1 MELPPQDEQL
11 LAAHLESCQSCSRFQ
26 HQIDQVI
33 QAAAELPI
41 PEDAVPTNLES
52 LARMIMQQL
61 PQPKG
66 SFLSVF
72 AGLFG
77 GGKPK
82 EAKQKA
88 APAAQQPSGSKF
100 PHVRRKPAEETAEAK
115 PAGKGARRPTSEQEA
130 TAARLRGISRKTDT
144 VGDQSTSGTRS
155 LGEKFGMAAPQGE
168 QHGEGPLTLAESIRR
183 KVSEQLSGT
192 KVEEAKEAHGL
203 AAGEHEAGWET
214 PGEAP
219 AWGPPGQPGAD
230 QPGIGSPQGQPG
242 FGGPQGQPGFGGP
255 QGQPDPWGEPQG
267 QPDAWGQA
275 QQPGGSWGEAQPDAW
290 GTQPSQSGGWGAPAT
305 QQPWGQPAPADDWGA
320 SQGASPGDIWGQA
333 PAPTPQGGA
342 WEEPGWGGSQGSQP
356 SAQDTGWGGA
366 QGQAQAGAAGQDAWG
381 GGAGWGSDSWGG
393 AQANPPGGTPAQEP
407 PRPTWSEEAEQ
418 IQTGMW
424 QAFTPSESLGAGA
437 KPAAPSM
444 PQPPGPQPASR
455 FDVPIQERIKQEQ
468 APPAP
473 PAADRWDVPIQERMQ
488 QTAQPAAQPPQDRW
502 DVPIQE
508 RMRVAGGQ
516 EPQGAPPAPAA
527 AGGVPVGDI
536 MNRLSNILGDSG
548 QAAQQPAPEL
558 QSPAAAQDRWD
569 VPIQERMSQPPA
581 PPAPPA
587 QDRWDVPIQER
598 MQQAQPQ
605 AAAPPADR
613 WEVPIQERMK
623 QEQAPAADRW
633 DVPIQ
638 ERMQQPAG
646 APPSPEQRFDV
657 PIQERLG
664 QQAAAAQSQPSGGL
678 FKNLD
683 DSAMDRL
690 FSENLGVT
698 EAAKQSAAA
707 APSPPAPPTPPAA
720 PVPPAA
726 PSPPPPAP
734 PTITP
739 VAPRTQQAA
748 APAPGGSGGLFS
760 LDDSAIDKLFGENLG
775 VTEPARPVSAPQA
788 QPAAGAPPPP
798 PAPAPAPQATGWSQ
812 AAPPGP
818 APVPP
823 APVPPAPPQPA
834 AASAQGGGL
843 FSLDDEA
850 MDRLFGENLGV
861 KEAAAPLPKVNVNE
875 AVQSIRTAAG
885 APAQPAQ
892 PAPAPAAAAA
902 PAPAAP
908 PPKVE
913 GVGRLSKTDTTVET
927 GSGKISSIGKFLL
940 DQQDLTKIGK
950 LAGSDLSDTKM
961 RILTMEAAQELQ
973 TLLHTIGQQAGVVGS
988 VIVGHDGILIANTM
1002 PQTVDPES
1010 VGVWALGIY
1019 LNTDGVVKKMGHN
1032 HIHQVVCR
1040 TPIGYLIIADFGG
1053 GILVTVT
1060 EGSQTELLMPLM
1072 RSITQ
1077 LVAQ

>member
-1 MELPPQDEQL
+1 MELPPQEEQL
-11 LAAHLESCQSCSRFQ
+11 LAAHLESCQSCGRFQ
-26 HQIDQVI
+26 HQVDQVI
-33 QAAAELPI
+33 QAAGELPI
-41 PEDAVPTNLES
+41 PDEAVPTNLES

-66 SFLSVF
+66 SFLSMF

-82 EAKQKA
+82 EARQKA
-88 APAAQQPSGSKF
+88 PAAAQQPSGSRF
-100 PHVRRKPAEETAEAK
+100 PHVRRKPAEETPETK
-115 PAGKGARRPTSEQEA
+115 PASKGARRLTSEQEA
-130 TAARLRGISRKTDT
+130 TAVRLRGLSKKADT
-144 VGDQSTSGTRS
+144 VGDQSTSGSRS

-168 QHGEGPLTLAESIRR
+168 QQGEGPLTLAESIRR
-183 KVSEQLSGT
+183 KVSEQLSVT
-192 KVEEAKEAHGL
+192 KVEEAREAAAL

-214 PGEAP
+214 PKEAP

-230 QPGIGSPQGQPG
+230 QPG
-242 FGGPQGQPGFGGP
+242 FAGPQGQPE
-255 QGQPDPWGEPQG
+255 D
-267 QPDAWGQA
+267 WGQA
-275 QQPGGSWGEAQPDAW
+275 RQPGGSWGEVQPDAW
-290 GTQPSQSGGWGAPAT
+290 GWQQSQSDGWGAPAP
-305 QQPWGQPAPADDWGA
+305 QQPWGQPLPADDWGA
-320 SQGASPGDIWGQA
+320 GQGAAPGEVWGQA
-333 PAPTPQGGA
+333 PPPAPKGGA
-342 WEEPGWGGSQGSQP
+342 WEEPGWGGSQP
-356 SAQDTGWGGA
+356 AAQDKGWGGA
-366 QGQAQAGAAGQDAWG
+366 QGQAPAGAAGQDAWG
-381 GGAGWGSDSWGG
+381 GGAGWGPGSWGG
-393 AQANPPGGTPAQEP
+393 AQVGGTPAQEP
-407 PRPTWSEEAEQ
+407 ARPSWSEEAEQ

-424 QAFTPSESLGAGA
+424 QAFTPAESLGAAA
-437 KPAAPSM
+437 KPGAPGM
-444 PQPPGPQPASR
+444 AQPPGPQPASR
-455 FDVPIQERIKQEQ
+455 FDVPIQERINKEQ
-468 APPAP
+468 SPAAP
-473 PAADRWDVPIQERMQ
+473 PAAGRWDVPIQERLQ
-488 QTAQPAAQPPQDRW
+488 QPAQPAAQPTQDRW

-508 RMRVAGGQ
+508 RMAVAGSQ
-516 EPQGAPPAPAA
+516 EPRGAPPAPAGP
-527 AGGVPVGDI
+527 GGVPVGDI

-569 VPIQERMSQPPA
+569 VPIQERVGQPPA

-587 QDRWDVPIQER
+587 PERWDVPIQER

-605 AAAPPADR
+605 SVAPPADR

-623 QEQAPAADRW
+623 QEQAQAADRW

-638 ERMQQPAG
+638 ERMQQAAG

-657 PIQERLG
+657 PVQERLG
-664 QQAAAAQSQPSGGL
+664 QQAAPAQGQPAGGL

-698 EAAKQSAAA
+698 EAARQSAA
-707 APSPPAPPTPPAA
+707 
-720 PVPPAA
+720 VPPA
-726 PSPPPPAP
+726 PPAP

-739 VAPRTQQAA
+739 VAPQAA

-760 LDDSAIDKLFGENLG
+760 LDDNAIDKLFGENLG
-775 VTEPARPVSAPQA
+775 VTEPARSVSAPPA
-788 QPAAGAPPPP
+788 QPAAAAPPPPPPP
-798 PAPAPAPQATGWSQ
+798 PAPVPQASGWSQ
-812 AAPPGP
+812 P
-818 APVPP
+818 APAGP

-834 AASAQGGGL
+834 AAAAQGGGL

-875 AVQSIRTAAG
+875 AVKSIRTAAG
-885 APAQPAQ
+885 APAQ
-892 PAPAPAAAAA
+892 

-913 GVGRLSKTDTTVET
+913 GVGRLSKTDTTVEA

-973 TLLHTIGQQAGVVGS
+973 TLLHTIGQQSGVVGS